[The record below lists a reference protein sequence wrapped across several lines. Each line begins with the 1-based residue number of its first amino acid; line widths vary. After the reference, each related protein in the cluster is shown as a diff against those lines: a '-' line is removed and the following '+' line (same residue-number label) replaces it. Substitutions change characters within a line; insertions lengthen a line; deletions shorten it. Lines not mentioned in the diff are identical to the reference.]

1 MRNLKRALSLAMAS
15 IMVLGMMVVGAG
27 AVSYD
32 DFSDKDKIVND
43 EAVSMLVELNVING
57 KDDGSFDPEGIVT
70 RAEMAKMICVVLNGG
85 KDPSL
90 GNVSNYTYTDTVGHW
105 AAAYIEYCTTLGIVA
120 GDGTGKFNPSNTVTG
135 AEAAKML
142 LVALGFKS
150 EIEGFT
156 GANWAVNVNVRANQ
170 KGLFDELSINPSE
183 GLTRDNAAQMVWN
196 ALDAGVVSYDYTLI
210 TDGSSIT
217 SSPTLKD
224 DKDDKTLLEDKFKVA
239 KLEGVI
245 ISNEYATSTST
256 APEKEGNTILLLTSD
271 DATSG
276 KDEGAKIT
284 LKTTTAAN
292 LLGKSVTMFA
302 KDWKN
307 GSYDTVLGNPVLS
320 SDNLIAT
327 ITEDS
332 DSDDVNDALKAA
344 GIKTVKDA
352 VLVENYVRN
361 SDKVDGKDVDRTVSG
376 MEAVSKLTGN
386 GIEVTVISNDDD
398 NEADFVIVTKMIA
411 GKVSAY
417 NANGN
422 DGDGYIT
429 VTPFTNL
436 DDSDDRISG
445 EEFDDVVGVKDVAK
459 DDIVLYYRV
468 DDTYYIEKAESVSV
482 TVTSTKGGDTIKD
495 GSDTYEQSALSWKF
509 DDDSSIKKDANL
521 TDVVEIDDEVTL
533 YLDNFGYVIYTDGS
547 ESSDDYMFITGADAS
562 VKTNFETLT
571 IKAVLNDGTEVTA
584 SVNKIDGKKLSTYVE
599 DAKKENKDYSDLDLE
614 KEVLHQIATYTKSGS
629 SYNIKLKKTVAIEQV
644 KKGNAKLSGNYSAN
658 SKTIFVIGDHNDN
671 YKAYTGISNVP
682 DVDSVGTNGVK
693 VAYVKDKETV
703 AKFVAVTKA
712 KTSDGD
718 TEGIYI
724 LGKTPSAKKN
734 SSDDTI
740 YVTQAYV
747 NGKYVAEL
755 ELDGYDKVD
764 GEVSRGYYGGVT
776 TSGSNVVDWHD
787 LLNAKKNGADY
798 NQDDWYDFGSYV
810 TDCGDGIISSQNH
823 KTALTYDKDTVV
835 IIVDGTK
842 EMAPGDIDEV
852 ICVDGAPS
860 DSDVVVIVP
869 DDDNEHAD
877 YVFIIR

>member
-43 EAVSMLVELNVING
+43 DAVSMLVELNVING

-217 SSPTLKD
+217 SSPTLID
-224 DKDDKTLLEDKFKVA
+224 NESKTLLTDKFKVS

-245 ISNEYATSTST
+245 VANENATSTGT
-256 APEKEGNTILLLTSD
+256 AVEKEDVTVLLLTSD
-271 DATSG
+271 DADS
-276 KDEGAKIT
+276 KQDEGDTIT
-284 LKTTTAAN
+284 LKTATAAN

-307 GSYDTVLGNPVLS
+307 GAYQTVLGNPVVS
-320 SDNLIAT
+320 SDNMIAT
-327 ITEDS
+327 ISEDS
-332 DSDDVNDALKAA
+332 DADDVKDALKDA
-344 GIKTVKDA
+344 GIKEVSKA
-352 VLVENYVRN
+352 VLVENFIRAT
-361 SDKVDGKDVDRTVSG
+361 DKDDKELTISG
-376 MEAVSKLTGN
+376 MADVAKLTGN
-386 GIEVTVISNDDD
+386 GIEVTVISNDND
-398 NEADFVIVTKMIA
+398 NKADFVIVTKMIA

-417 NANGN
+417 NAKGN

-429 VTPFTNL
+429 VTALT
-436 DDSDDRISG
+436 DIAKADQIAG
-445 EEFDDVVGVKDVAK
+445 AEFADVKGSEDLAK

-468 DDTYYIEKAESVSV
+468 GDTFYAEKADSVNV
-482 TVTSTKGGDTIKD
+482 TVTSTKGDDQIKD
-495 GSDTYEQSALSWKF
+495 GSNTYKASALSSKY
-509 DDDSSIKKDANL
+509 DDDNNTVL
-521 TDVVEIDDEVTL
+521 TTAVEPDDEVTL
-533 YLDNFGYVIYTDGS
+533 YLDNFGYVVYTDAVTAAD
-547 ESSDDYMFITGADAS
+547 EYMFITGSDAS
-562 VKTNFETLT
+562 VKSGFESLT
-571 IKAVLNDGTEVTA
+571 IKGVLSDGTEVTA
-584 SVNKIDGKKLSTYVE
+584 SVNKIDSKKLSSAFEGLSGTTAEKE
-599 DAKKENKDYSDLDLE
+599 DAAQKLVNNKI
-614 KEVLHQIATYTKSGS
+614 VTYTKTGEK
-629 SYNIKLKKTVAIEQV
+629 YNITVKDDTKITQIQKNKANL
-644 KKGNAKLSGNYSAN
+644 GGATAN
-658 SKTIFVIGDHNDN
+658 SKTIFVIGDKNDN
-671 YKAYTGISNVP
+671 YKVYTGIANVP
-682 DVDSVGTNGVK
+682 NVTN
-693 VAYVKDKETV
+693 KDAKLYCYAKSGV
-703 AKFVAVTKA
+703 AKFVVALSAT
-712 KTSDGD
+712 TSDGD
-718 TEGIYI
+718 TNGIYI
-724 LGKTPSAKKN
+724 LGKTASAKKDG
-734 SSDDTI
+734 DDTI
-740 YVTQAYV
+740 YVVEAYV
-747 NGKYVAEL
+747 NDKYVAEL
-755 ELDGYDKVD
+755 ELDGYTK
-764 GEVSRGYYGGVT
+764 GETITRGYYKGVS
-776 TSGSNVVDWHD
+776 TSGGNTVDWD
-787 LLNAKKNGADY
+787 DIKKTTPDS
-798 NQDDWYDFGSYV
+798 GSAV
-810 TDCGDGIISSQNH
+810 TDFGDGIINNG
-823 KTALTYDKDTVV
+823 KGALTYDKDTTV

-842 EMAPGDIDEV
+842 HIEGGDIDEIV
-852 ICVDGAPS
+852 YVKGDTNASSKVVLVEGTGS
-860 DSDVVVIVP
+860 D
-869 DDDNEHAD
+869 EGHAD

>member
-183 GLTRDNAAQMVWN
+183 GLSRDNAAQMVWN

-217 SSPTLKD
+217 SSPTLID
-224 DKDDKTLLEDKFKVA
+224 NESKTLLTDKFKVA

-245 ISNEYATSTST
+245 VANENATSTGT
-256 APEKEGNTILLLTSD
+256 AVEKEDVTVLLLTSD
-271 DATSG
+271 DADS
-276 KDEGAKIT
+276 KQDEGDTIT
-284 LKTTTAAN
+284 LKTATAAN

-307 GSYDTVLGNPVLS
+307 GAYQTVLGNPVVS
-320 SDNLIAT
+320 SDNMIAT
-327 ITEDS
+327 ISESS
-332 DSDDVNDALKAA
+332 DADDVKDALKDA
-344 GIKTVKDA
+344 GIKEVSKA
-352 VLVENYVRN
+352 VLVQNFIRATDED
-361 SDKVDGKDVDRTVSG
+361 DKELTISG
-376 MEAVSKLTGN
+376 MADVAKLTGN
-386 GIEVTVISNDDD
+386 GIEVTVISNDND
-398 NEADFVIVTKMIA
+398 NKADFVIVTKMIA

-417 NANGN
+417 NAKGN

-429 VTPFTNL
+429 VSALT
-436 DDSDDRISG
+436 DIAKADQIAG
-445 EEFDDVVGVKDVAK
+445 AEFADVKGSEDLAK

-468 DDTYYIEKAESVSV
+468 GDTFYAEKADSVNV
-482 TVTSTKGGDTIKD
+482 TVTSTKGNDQIKD
-495 GSDTYEQSALSWKF
+495 GSNTYKASALSSKY
-509 DDDSSIKKDANL
+509 DDDNNTVL
-521 TDVVEIDDEVTL
+521 TTAVEPDDEVTL
-533 YLDNFGYVIYTDGS
+533 YLDNFGYVVYTDAVTAAD
-547 ESSDDYMFITGADAS
+547 EYMFITGSDAS
-562 VKTNFETLT
+562 VKDGFESLT
-571 IKAVLNDGTEVTA
+571 IKGVLSDGTEVTA
-584 SVNKIDGKKLSTYVE
+584 SVNKLDSKKLSTAFDGKTE
-599 DAKKENKDYSDLDLE
+599 DQAQEMVNNKI
-614 KEVLHQIATYTKSGS
+614 VTYTKTGEK
-629 SYNIKLKKTVAIEQV
+629 YNITVKDNTKITQIE
-644 KKGNAKLSGNYSAN
+644 KNKASLGGATAN
-658 SKTIFVIGDHNDN
+658 SKTIFVIGDKNDN
-671 YKAYTGISNVP
+671 YKVYTGISNVP
-682 DVDSVGTNGVK
+682 DVTSSSLYCYAKSG
-693 VAYVKDKETV
+693 V
-703 AKFVAVTKA
+703 AKFVVALDAT
-712 KTSDGD
+712 TSDGD
-718 TEGIYI
+718 TNGIYI
-724 LGKTPSAKKN
+724 LGKTASAKKDG
-734 SSDDTI
+734 DDTI
-740 YVTQAYV
+740 YVVEAYV
-747 NGKYVAEL
+747 NDEYVAEL
-755 ELDGYDKVD
+755 ELDGYTK
-764 GEVSRGYYGGVT
+764 GETITRGYYAGVS
-776 TSGSNVVDWHD
+776 TSGGNTVDWD
-787 LLNAKKNGADY
+787 DIKKATPDS
-798 NQDDWYDFGSYV
+798 GSAV
-810 TDCGDGIISSQNH
+810 TDFGDGIISSE
-823 KTALTYDKDTVV
+823 TTSALTYDKDTIV

-842 EMAPGDIDEV
+842 HIEGGDIDEIV
-852 ICVDGAPS
+852 YVEDDTDASSKVVLVEGTGS
-860 DSDVVVIVP
+860 D
-869 DDDNEHAD
+869 EGHAE

>member
-43 EAVSMLVELNVING
+43 DAVSMLVELNVING

-217 SSPTLKD
+217 SSPTLID
-224 DKDDKTLLEDKFKVA
+224 NESKTLLTDKFKVS

-245 ISNEYATSTST
+245 VANENATSTGT
-256 APEKEGNTILLLTSD
+256 AVEKEDVTVLLLTSD
-271 DATSG
+271 DADS
-276 KDEGAKIT
+276 KQDEGDTIT
-284 LKTTTAAN
+284 LKTATAAN

-307 GSYDTVLGNPVLS
+307 GAYQTVLGNPVVS
-320 SDNLIAT
+320 SDNMIAT
-327 ITEDS
+327 ISEKS
-332 DSDDVNDALKAA
+332 DADDVKDALKDA
-344 GIKTVKDA
+344 GIKEVSKA
-352 VLVENYVRN
+352 VLVENFIRAT
-361 SDKVDGKDVDRTVSG
+361 DKDDKELTISG
-376 MEAVSKLTGN
+376 MADVAKLTGN
-386 GIEVTVISNDDD
+386 GIEVIVISNDND
-398 NEADFVIVTKMIA
+398 NKADFVIVTKMIA

-417 NANGN
+417 NAKGN

-429 VTPFTNL
+429 VTALT
-436 DDSDDRISG
+436 DIAKADQIAG
-445 EEFDDVVGVKDVAK
+445 AEFADVKGSEDLAK

-468 DDTYYIEKAESVSV
+468 GDTFYAEKADSVNV
-482 TVTSTKGGDTIKD
+482 TVTSTKGNDQIKD
-495 GSDTYEQSALSWKF
+495 GSNTYKASALSSKY
-509 DDDSSIKKDANL
+509 DDDNNTVL
-521 TDVVEIDDEVTL
+521 TTAVEPDDEVTL
-533 YLDNFGYVIYTDGS
+533 YLDNFGYVVYTDAVTAAD
-547 ESSDDYMFITGADAS
+547 EYMFITGSDAS
-562 VKTNFETLT
+562 VKDGFESLT
-571 IKAVLNDGTEVTA
+571 IKGVLSDGTEVTA
-584 SVNKIDGKKLSTYVE
+584 SVNKLDSKKLSTAFDGKTEEQAQKMVN
-599 DAKKENKDYSDLDLE
+599 NKI
-614 KEVLHQIATYTKSGS
+614 VTYTKTGEK
-629 SYNIKLKKTVAIEQV
+629 YNITVKDNTKITQIE
-644 KKGNAKLSGNYSAN
+644 KNKASLGGATAN
-658 SKTIFVIGDHNDN
+658 SKTIFVIGDKNDN
-671 YKAYTGISNVP
+671 YKVYTGISNVP
-682 DVDSVGTNGVK
+682 DVTSSSLYCYAKSG
-693 VAYVKDKETV
+693 V
-703 AKFVAVTKA
+703 AKFVVALDAT
-712 KTSDGD
+712 TSDGD
-718 TEGIYI
+718 TNGIYI
-724 LGKTPSAKKN
+724 LGKTASAKKDG
-734 SSDDTI
+734 DDTI
-740 YVTQAYV
+740 YVVEAYV
-747 NGKYVAEL
+747 NDEYVAEL
-755 ELDGYDKVD
+755 ELDGYTK
-764 GEVSRGYYGGVT
+764 GETITRGYYKGVN
-776 TSGSNVVDWHD
+776 TSGGNTVDWD
-787 LLNAKKNGADY
+787 YIKKATPDS
-798 NQDDWYDFGSYV
+798 GSAV
-810 TDCGDGIISSQNH
+810 TDFGDGIISSE
-823 KTALTYDKDTVV
+823 TTSALTYDKDTIV

-842 EMAPGDIDEV
+842 HIEGGDIDEIV
-852 ICVDGAPS
+852 YVEDDTDASSKVVLVEGTGS
-860 DSDVVVIVP
+860 D
-869 DDDNEHAD
+869 EGHAD

>member
-43 EAVSMLVELNVING
+43 DAVSMLVELNVING

-217 SSPTLKD
+217 SSPTLID
-224 DKDDKTLLEDKFKVA
+224 NESKTLLTDKFKVA

-245 ISNEYATSTST
+245 VANENATSTGT
-256 APEKEGNTILLLTSD
+256 AVEKEDVTVLLLTSD
-271 DATSG
+271 DADS
-276 KDEGAKIT
+276 KQDEGDTIT
-284 LKTTTAAN
+284 LKTATAAN

-307 GSYDTVLGNPVLS
+307 GAYQTVLGNPVVS
-320 SDNLIAT
+320 SDNMIAT
-327 ITEDS
+327 ISEDS
-332 DSDDVNDALKAA
+332 DADDVKDALKDA
-344 GIKTVKDA
+344 GIKEVSKA
-352 VLVENYVRN
+352 VLVQNFIRATDED
-361 SDKVDGKDVDRTVSG
+361 DKELTISG
-376 MEAVSKLTGN
+376 MADVAKLTGN
-386 GIEVTVISNDDD
+386 GIEVTVISNDND
-398 NEADFVIVTKMIA
+398 NKADFVIVTKMIA

-417 NANGN
+417 NAKGN

-429 VTPFTNL
+429 VTALT
-436 DDSDDRISG
+436 DIAKADQIAG
-445 EEFDDVVGVKDVAK
+445 AEFADVKGSEDLAK

-468 DDTYYIEKAESVSV
+468 GDTFYAEKADSVNV
-482 TVTSTKGGDTIKD
+482 TVTSTKGDDQIKD
-495 GSDTYEQSALSWKF
+495 GSNTYKASALSSKY
-509 DDDSSIKKDANL
+509 DDDNNTVL
-521 TDVVEIDDEVTL
+521 TTAVEPDDEVTL
-533 YLDNFGYVIYTDGS
+533 YLDNFGYVVYTDAVTAAD
-547 ESSDDYMFITGADAS
+547 EYMFITGSDAS
-562 VKTNFETLT
+562 VKSGFESLT
-571 IKAVLNDGTEVTA
+571 IKGVLSDGTEVTA
-584 SVNKIDGKKLSTYVE
+584 SVNKIDSKKLSSAFEGLSGTT
-599 DAKKENKDYSDLDLE
+599 AE
-614 KEVLHQIATYTKSGS
+614 KEEAAQKLVNNKIVTYTKTGEK
-629 SYNIKLKKTVAIEQV
+629 YNITVKDNTKITQIE
-644 KKGNAKLSGNYSAN
+644 KNKASLGGATAN
-658 SKTIFVIGDHNDN
+658 SKTIFVIGDKNDN
-671 YKAYTGISNVP
+671 YKVYTGISNVP
-682 DVDSVGTNGVK
+682 DVTSSSLYCYAKSG
-693 VAYVKDKETV
+693 V
-703 AKFVAVTKA
+703 AKFVVALNAT
-712 KTSDGD
+712 TSDGD
-718 TEGIYI
+718 TNGIYI
-724 LGKTPSAKKN
+724 LGKTASAKKDG
-734 SSDDTI
+734 DDTI
-740 YVTQAYV
+740 YVVEAYV
-747 NGKYVAEL
+747 NDEYVAEL
-755 ELDGYDKVD
+755 ELDNYTK
-764 GEVSRGYYGGVT
+764 GETIRRGYYAGVS
-776 TSGSNVVDWHD
+776 TSGGNTVDWD
-787 LLNAKKNGADY
+787 DIKKATPDV
-798 NQDDWYDFGSYV
+798 GSAV
-810 TDCGDGIISSQNH
+810 TDFGDGIISSE
-823 KTALTYDKDTVV
+823 TTSALTYDKDTIV

-842 EMAPGDIDEV
+842 HVEGGDIDEIV
-852 ICVDGAPS
+852 YVEDDTDASSKVVLVEGTGS
-860 DSDVVVIVP
+860 D
-869 DDDNEHAD
+869 EGHAD

>member
-43 EAVSMLVELNVING
+43 DAVSMLVELNVING

-217 SSPTLKD
+217 SSPTLID
-224 DKDDKTLLEDKFKVA
+224 NESKTLLTDKFKVA

-245 ISNEYATSTST
+245 VANENATSTGT
-256 APEKEGNTILLLTSD
+256 AVEKEDVTVLLLTSD
-271 DATSG
+271 DADS
-276 KDEGAKIT
+276 KQDEGDTIT
-284 LKTTTAAN
+284 LKTATAAN

-307 GSYDTVLGNPVLS
+307 GAYQTVLGNPVVS
-320 SDNLIAT
+320 SDNMIAT
-327 ITEDS
+327 ISEDS
-332 DSDDVNDALKAA
+332 DADDVKDALKDA
-344 GIKTVKDA
+344 GIKEVSKA
-352 VLVENYVRN
+352 VLVQNFIRAT
-361 SDKVDGKDVDRTVSG
+361 DKDDKELTISG
-376 MEAVSKLTGN
+376 MADVAKLTGN
-386 GIEVTVISNDDD
+386 GIEVTVISNDND
-398 NEADFVIVTKMIA
+398 NKADFVIVTKMIA

-417 NANGN
+417 NAKGN

-429 VTPFTNL
+429 VTALT
-436 DDSDDRISG
+436 DIAKADQIAG
-445 EEFDDVVGVKDVAK
+445 AEFADVKGSEDLAK

-468 DDTYYIEKAESVSV
+468 GDTFYAEKADSVNV
-482 TVTSTKGGDTIKD
+482 TVTSTKGDDQIKD
-495 GSDTYEQSALSWKF
+495 GSNTYKASALSSKY
-509 DDDSSIKKDANL
+509 DDDNNTVL
-521 TDVVEIDDEVTL
+521 TTAVEPDDEVTL
-533 YLDNFGYVIYTDGS
+533 YLDNFGYVVYTDAVTAAD
-547 ESSDDYMFITGADAS
+547 EYMFITGSDAS
-562 VKTNFETLT
+562 VKSGFESLT
-571 IKAVLNDGTEVTA
+571 IKGVLSDGTEVTA
-584 SVNKIDGKKLSTYVE
+584 SVNKIDSKKLSSAFEGLSGTT
-599 DAKKENKDYSDLDLE
+599 AE
-614 KEVLHQIATYTKSGS
+614 KEEAAQKLVNNKIVTYTKTGEK
-629 SYNIKLKKTVAIEQV
+629 YNITVKDDTKITQIQKNKANL
-644 KKGNAKLSGNYSAN
+644 GGATAN
-658 SKTIFVIGDHNDN
+658 SKTIFVIGDKNDN
-671 YKAYTGISNVP
+671 YKVYTGIANVP
-682 DVDSVGTNGVK
+682 NVTN
-693 VAYVKDKETV
+693 KDAKLYCYAPSGV
-703 AKFVAVTKA
+703 AKFVVALSAT
-712 KTSDGD
+712 TSDGD
-718 TEGIYI
+718 TNGIYI
-724 LGKTPSAKKN
+724 LGKTASAKKDG
-734 SSDDTI
+734 DDTI
-740 YVTQAYV
+740 YVVEAYV
-747 NGKYVAEL
+747 NDEYVAEL
-755 ELDGYDKVD
+755 ELDGYAKVD
-764 GEVSRGYYGGVT
+764 GKLPAITRGYYAGVS
-776 TSGSNVVDWHD
+776 TSGGNTVDWD
-787 LLNAKKNGADY
+787 DIKNATPDA
-798 NQDDWYDFGSYV
+798 GSAV
-810 TDCGDGIISSQNH
+810 TDFGDGIISSE
-823 KTALTYDKDTVV
+823 TTSALTYDKDTIV

-842 EMAPGDIDEV
+842 HVEGGDIDEIV
-852 ICVDGAPS
+852 YVEDDTDASSKVVLVEGTGS
-860 DSDVVVIVP
+860 D
-869 DDDNEHAD
+869 EGHAD

>member
-43 EAVSMLVELNVING
+43 DAVSMLVELNVING

-217 SSPTLKD
+217 SSPTLID
-224 DKDDKTLLEDKFKVA
+224 NESKTLLTDKFKVS

-245 ISNEYATSTST
+245 VANENATSTGT
-256 APEKEGNTILLLTSD
+256 AVEKEDVTVLLLTSD
-271 DATSG
+271 DADS
-276 KDEGAKIT
+276 KQDEGDTIT
-284 LKTTTAAN
+284 LKTATAAN

-307 GSYDTVLGNPVLS
+307 GAYQTVLGNPVVS
-320 SDNLIAT
+320 SDNMIAT
-327 ITEDS
+327 ISEDS
-332 DSDDVNDALKAA
+332 DADDVKDALKDA
-344 GIKTVKDA
+344 GIKEVSKA
-352 VLVENYVRN
+352 VLVQNFIRAT
-361 SDKVDGKDVDRTVSG
+361 DKDDKELTISG
-376 MEAVSKLTGN
+376 MADVAKLTGN
-386 GIEVTVISNDDD
+386 GIEVIVISNDND
-398 NEADFVIVTKMIA
+398 NKADFVIRTKMIA

-417 NANGN
+417 NAKGN

-429 VTPFTNL
+429 VTALTDNIAKA
-436 DDSDDRISG
+436 DQIAG
-445 EEFDDVVGVKDVAK
+445 AEFADVKGSEDLAK

-468 DDTYYIEKAESVSV
+468 GDTFYAEKADSVNV
-482 TVTSTKGGDTIKD
+482 TVTSTKGDDQIKD
-495 GSDTYEQSALSWKF
+495 GSNTYKASALSSKY
-509 DDDSSIKKDANL
+509 DDDNNTVL
-521 TDVVEIDDEVTL
+521 TTAVEPDDEVTL
-533 YLDNFGYVIYTDGS
+533 YLDNFGYVVYTDAVTAAD
-547 ESSDDYMFITGADAS
+547 EYMFITGSDAS
-562 VKTNFETLT
+562 VKPGFESLT
-571 IKAVLNDGTEVTA
+571 IKGVLSDGTEVTA
-584 SVNKIDGKKLSTYVE
+584 SVNKLDSKKLSSAFEGLSGTTAEKE
-599 DAKKENKDYSDLDLE
+599 DAAQKLVNNKI
-614 KEVLHQIATYTKSGS
+614 VTYTKTGEK
-629 SYNIKLKKTVAIEQV
+629 YNITVKDDTKITQIQKNKANL
-644 KKGNAKLSGNYSAN
+644 GGATAN
-658 SKTIFVIGDHNDN
+658 SKTIFVIGDKNDN
-671 YKAYTGISNVP
+671 YKVYTGIANVP
-682 DVDSVGTNGVK
+682 DVTSSSLYCYAKSG
-693 VAYVKDKETV
+693 V
-703 AKFVAVTKA
+703 AKFVVALNAT
-712 KTSDGD
+712 TSDGD
-718 TEGIYI
+718 TNGIYI
-724 LGKTPSAKKN
+724 LGKTASAKKDG
-734 SSDDTI
+734 DDTI
-740 YVTQAYV
+740 YVVEAYV
-747 NGKYVAEL
+747 NDKYVAEL
-755 ELDGYDKVD
+755 ELDGYTK
-764 GEVSRGYYGGVT
+764 GETITRGYYKGVS
-776 TSGSNVVDWHD
+776 TSGGNTVDWD
-787 LLNAKKNGADY
+787 DIKKTTPDS
-798 NQDDWYDFGSYV
+798 GSAV
-810 TDCGDGIISSQNH
+810 TDFGDGIINNG
-823 KTALTYDKDTVV
+823 KGALTYDKDTTV

-842 EMAPGDIDEV
+842 HIEGGDIDEIV
-852 ICVDGAPS
+852 YVEDDTDASSKVVLVEGTGS
-860 DSDVVVIVP
+860 D
-869 DDDNEHAD
+869 EGHAD

>member
-43 EAVSMLVELNVING
+43 DAVSMLVELNVING

-217 SSPTLKD
+217 SSPTLID
-224 DKDDKTLLEDKFKVA
+224 NESKTLLTDKFKVA

-245 ISNEYATSTST
+245 VANENATSTGT
-256 APEKEGNTILLLTSD
+256 AVEKEDVTVLLLTSD
-271 DATSG
+271 DADS
-276 KDEGAKIT
+276 KQDEGDTIT
-284 LKTTTAAN
+284 LKTATAAN

-307 GSYDTVLGNPVLS
+307 GAYQTVLGNPVVS
-320 SDNLIAT
+320 SDNMIAT
-327 ITEDS
+327 ISEDS
-332 DSDDVNDALKAA
+332 DADDVKDALKDA
-344 GIKTVKDA
+344 GIKEVSKA
-352 VLVENYVRN
+352 VLVENFIRAT
-361 SDKVDGKDVDRTVSG
+361 DKDDKELTISG
-376 MEAVSKLTGN
+376 MADVAKLTGN
-386 GIEVTVISNDDD
+386 GIEVTVISNDND
-398 NEADFVIVTKMIA
+398 NKADFVIVTKMIA

-417 NANGN
+417 NAKGN

-429 VTPFTNL
+429 VTALTDNIAKA
-436 DDSDDRISG
+436 DQIAG
-445 EEFDDVVGVKDVAK
+445 AEFADVKGSEDLAK

-468 DDTYYIEKAESVSV
+468 GDTFYAEKADSVNV
-482 TVTSTKGGDTIKD
+482 TVTSTKGDDQIKD
-495 GSDTYEQSALSWKF
+495 GSNTYKASALSSKY
-509 DDDSSIKKDANL
+509 DDDNNTVL
-521 TDVVEIDDEVTL
+521 TTAVEPDDEVTL
-533 YLDNFGYVIYTDGS
+533 YLDNFGYVVYTDAVTAAD
-547 ESSDDYMFITGADAS
+547 EYMFITGSDAS
-562 VKTNFETLT
+562 VKPGFESLT
-571 IKAVLNDGTEVTA
+571 IKGVLSDGTEVTA
-584 SVNKIDGKKLSTYVE
+584 SVNKIDSKKLSSAFDGKTESAAEAMVN
-599 DAKKENKDYSDLDLE
+599 NKI
-614 KEVLHQIATYTKSGS
+614 VTYTKTGEK
-629 SYNIKLKKTVAIEQV
+629 YNITVKDDTKITQIQKNKANL
-644 KKGNAKLSGNYSAN
+644 GGATAN
-658 SKTIFVIGDHNDN
+658 SKTIFVIGDKNDN
-671 YKAYTGISNVP
+671 YKVYTGIANVP
-682 DVDSVGTNGVK
+682 NVTN
-693 VAYVKDKETV
+693 KDAKLYCYAPSGV
-703 AKFVAVTKA
+703 AKFVVALSAT
-712 KTSDGD
+712 TSDGD
-718 TEGIYI
+718 TNGIYI
-724 LGKTPSAKKN
+724 LGKTASAKKDG
-734 SSDDTI
+734 DDTI
-740 YVTQAYV
+740 YVVEAYV
-747 NGKYVAEL
+747 NDKYVAEL
-755 ELDGYDKVD
+755 ELDGYTK
-764 GEVSRGYYGGVT
+764 GETITRGYYKGVS
-776 TSGSNVVDWHD
+776 TSGGNTVDWD
-787 LLNAKKNGADY
+787 DIKKTTPDS
-798 NQDDWYDFGSYV
+798 GSAV
-810 TDCGDGIISSQNH
+810 TDFGDGIINNG
-823 KTALTYDKDTVV
+823 KGALTYDKDTTV

-842 EMAPGDIDEV
+842 HIEGGDIDEIV
-852 ICVDGAPS
+852 YVEDDTDASSKVVLVEGTGS
-860 DSDVVVIVP
+860 D
-869 DDDNEHAD
+869 EGHAD

>member
-43 EAVSMLVELNVING
+43 DAVSMLVELNVING

-217 SSPTLKD
+217 SSPTLID
-224 DKDDKTLLEDKFKVA
+224 NESKTLLTDKFKVS

-245 ISNEYATSTST
+245 VANENATSTGT
-256 APEKEGNTILLLTSD
+256 AVEKEDVTVLLLTSD
-271 DATSG
+271 DADS
-276 KDEGAKIT
+276 KQDEGDTIT
-284 LKTTTAAN
+284 LKTATAAN

-307 GSYDTVLGNPVLS
+307 GAYQTVLGNPVVS
-320 SDNLIAT
+320 SDNMIAT
-327 ITEDS
+327 ISESS
-332 DSDDVNDALKAA
+332 DADDVKDALKDA
-344 GIKTVKDA
+344 GIKEVSKA
-352 VLVENYVRN
+352 VLVENFIRAT
-361 SDKVDGKDVDRTVSG
+361 DKDDKELTISG
-376 MEAVSKLTGN
+376 MADVAALTGN
-386 GIEVTVISNDDD
+386 GVEVTVISNDND
-398 NEADFVIVTKMIA
+398 NKADFVIVTRMIA

-417 NANGN
+417 NAKGN

-429 VTPFTNL
+429 VSAL
-436 DDSDDRISG
+436 VDIDEDHKADRIAG
-445 EEFDDVVGVKDVAK
+445 AEFADIKGVEDVAK

-468 DDTYYIEKAESVSV
+468 GDTFYMEKAESVNI
-482 TVTSTKGGDTIKD
+482 TVTSTKGDDQIKD
-495 GSDTYEQSALSWKF
+495 GSDTYKASALSSKY
-509 DDDSSIKKDANL
+509 DDDNNTVL
-521 TDVVEIDDEVTL
+521 TTAVEPDDEVTL
-533 YLDNFGYVIYTDGS
+533 YLDNFGYVVYTDAVTAAD
-547 ESSDDYMFITGADAS
+547 EYMFITGSDAS
-562 VKTNFETLT
+562 VKSGFESLT
-571 IKAVLNDGTEVTA
+571 IKGVLSDGTEVTA
-584 SVNKIDGKKLSTYVE
+584 SVNKLNSKKLSSAFGNLGETAAEELVN
-599 DAKKENKDYSDLDLE
+599 NK
-614 KEVLHQIATYTKSGS
+614 IATYTKTGEK
-629 SYNIKLKKTVAIEQV
+629 YNITTDHGKDVEITQIQKNKANLGGAT
-644 KKGNAKLSGNYSAN
+644 AN
-658 SKTIFVIGDHNDN
+658 SKTIFVIGDKNDN
-671 YKAYTGISNVP
+671 YKVYTGIANVP
-682 DVDSVGTNGVK
+682 NVTN
-693 VAYVKDKETV
+693 KDADLYCYAKSGV
-703 AKFVAVTKA
+703 AKFVVALNAT
-712 KTSDGD
+712 TSDGD
-718 TEGIYI
+718 TNGIYI
-724 LGKTPSAKKN
+724 LGKTASAKKDG
-734 SSDDTI
+734 DDTI
-740 YVTQAYV
+740 YVVEAYV
-747 NGKYVAEL
+747 NDEYVAEL
-755 ELDGYDKVD
+755 ELDGYTK
-764 GEVSRGYYGGVT
+764 GETITRGYYAGVS
-776 TSGSNVVDWHD
+776 TSGGNSVDFD
-787 LLNAKKNGADY
+787 KLDPKKVDA
-798 NQDDWYDFGSYV
+798 GSAV
-810 TDCGDGIISSQNH
+810 TDFGDGIINNG
-823 KTALTYDKDTVV
+823 KGALTYDKDTTV

-842 EMAPGDIDEV
+842 HVEGGDIDEIV
-852 ICVDGAPS
+852 YVEGDTDASSKVVLVEGTGS
-860 DSDVVVIVP
+860 D
-869 DDDNEHAD
+869 EGHAD

>member
-43 EAVSMLVELNVING
+43 DAVSMLVELNVING

-217 SSPTLKD
+217 SSPTLID
-224 DKDDKTLLEDKFKVA
+224 NESKTLLTDKFKVA

-245 ISNEYATSTST
+245 VANENATSTGT
-256 APEKEGNTILLLTSD
+256 AVEKEDVTVLLLTSD
-271 DATSG
+271 DAGS
-276 KDEGAKIT
+276 KQDEGDKIT
-284 LKTTTAAN
+284 LKTATAAN

-307 GSYDTVLGNPVLS
+307 GAYQTVLGNPVVS
-320 SDNLIAT
+320 SDNMIAT
-327 ITEDS
+327 ISESS
-332 DSDDVNDALKAA
+332 DADDVKDALKDA
-344 GIKTVKDA
+344 GIKEVSKA
-352 VLVENYVRN
+352 VLVQNFIRAT
-361 SDKVDGKDVDRTVSG
+361 DKDDKELTISG
-376 MEAVSKLTGN
+376 MADVAKLTGN
-386 GIEVTVISNDDD
+386 GIEVTVISNDND
-398 NEADFVIVTKMIA
+398 NKADFVIVTKMIA

-417 NANGN
+417 NAKGN

-429 VTPFTNL
+429 VSALTDIAKADQIAGAEFADVKGSENL
-436 DDSDDRISG
+436 
-445 EEFDDVVGVKDVAK
+445 AK

-468 DDTYYIEKAESVSV
+468 GDTFYAEKADSVNV
-482 TVTSTKGGDTIKD
+482 TVTSTKGSDTIKD
-495 GSDTYEQSALSWKF
+495 GKNTYKASALSSKY
-509 DDDSSIKKDANL
+509 DDDNNTVL
-521 TDVVEIDDEVTL
+521 TTAVEPDDEVTL
-533 YLDNFGYVIYTDGS
+533 YLDNFGYVVYTDAVTAAD
-547 ESSDDYMFITGADAS
+547 EYMFITGSDAS
-562 VKTNFETLT
+562 VKDGFESLT
-571 IKAVLNDGTEVTA
+571 IKGVLSDGTEVTA
-584 SVNKIDGKKLSTYVE
+584 SVNKLDSKKLSTAFDGKTE
-599 DAKKENKDYSDLDLE
+599 DQAQKMVNDKI
-614 KEVLHQIATYTKSGS
+614 VTYTKTGEK
-629 SYNIKLKKTVAIEQV
+629 YNITVKDNTKITQIE
-644 KKGNAKLSGNYSAN
+644 KNKANLGGATAN
-658 SKTIFVIGDHNDN
+658 SKTIFVIGDKNDN
-671 YKAYTGISNVP
+671 YKVYTGISNVP
-682 DVDSVGTNGVK
+682 NVTN
-693 VAYVKDKETV
+693 KDAKLYCYAKSGV
-703 AKFVAVTKA
+703 AKFVVALSAT
-712 KTSDGD
+712 TSDGD
-718 TEGIYI
+718 TNGIYI
-724 LGKTPSAKKN
+724 LGKTASAKKDG
-734 SSDDTI
+734 DDTI
-740 YVTQAYV
+740 YVVEAYV
-747 NGKYVAEL
+747 NDKYVAEL
-755 ELDGYDKVD
+755 ELDGYTK
-764 GEVSRGYYGGVT
+764 GETITRGYYKDVS
-776 TSGSNVVDWHD
+776 TSGGNTVDFSKLD
-787 LLNAKKNGADY
+787 PKKVDA
-798 NQDDWYDFGSYV
+798 GSAV
-810 TDCGDGIISSQNH
+810 TDFGDGIINNG
-823 KTALTYDKDTVV
+823 KGALTYDKDTTV

-842 EMAPGDIDEV
+842 HIEGGDIDEIV
-852 ICVDGAPS
+852 YVKGDTNASSKVVLVEGTGS
-860 DSDVVVIVP
+860 D
-869 DDDNEHAD
+869 EGHAD

>member
-217 SSPTLKD
+217 SSPTLID
-224 DKDDKTLLEDKFKVA
+224 NESKTLLTDKFKVS

-245 ISNEYATSTST
+245 VANENATSTGT
-256 APEKEGNTILLLTSD
+256 AVEKEDVTVLLLTSD
-271 DATSG
+271 DADS
-276 KDEGAKIT
+276 KQDEGDTIT
-284 LKTTTAAN
+284 LKTATAAN

-307 GSYDTVLGNPVLS
+307 GAYQTVLGNPVVS
-320 SDNLIAT
+320 SDNMIAT
-327 ITEDS
+327 ISEKS
-332 DSDDVNDALKAA
+332 DADDVKDALKDA
-344 GIKTVKDA
+344 GIKEVSKA
-352 VLVENYVRN
+352 VLVENFIRAT
-361 SDKVDGKDVDRTVSG
+361 DKDDKELTISG
-376 MEAVSKLTGN
+376 MADVAKLTGN
-386 GIEVTVISNDDD
+386 GIEVIVISNDND
-398 NEADFVIVTKMIA
+398 NKADFVIVTKMIA

-417 NANGN
+417 NAKGN

-429 VTPFTNL
+429 VTALT
-436 DDSDDRISG
+436 DIAKADQIAG
-445 EEFDDVVGVKDVAK
+445 AEFADVKGSEDLAK

-468 DDTYYIEKAESVSV
+468 GDTFYAEKADSVNV
-482 TVTSTKGGDTIKD
+482 TVTSTKGNDQIKD
-495 GSDTYEQSALSWKF
+495 GSNTYKASALSSKY
-509 DDDSSIKKDANL
+509 DDDNNTVL
-521 TDVVEIDDEVTL
+521 TTAVEPDDEVTL
-533 YLDNFGYVIYTDGS
+533 YLDNFGYVVYTDAVTAAD
-547 ESSDDYMFITGADAS
+547 EYMFITGSDAS
-562 VKTNFETLT
+562 VKDGFESLT
-571 IKAVLNDGTEVTA
+571 IKGVLSDGTEVTA
-584 SVNKIDGKKLSTYVE
+584 SVNKLDSKKLSTAFDGKTEEQAQEMVN
-599 DAKKENKDYSDLDLE
+599 NKI
-614 KEVLHQIATYTKSGS
+614 VTYTKTGEK
-629 SYNIKLKKTVAIEQV
+629 YNITVKDNTKITQIE
-644 KKGNAKLSGNYSAN
+644 KNKASLGGATAN
-658 SKTIFVIGDHNDN
+658 SKTIFVIGDKNDN
-671 YKAYTGISNVP
+671 YKVYTGISNVP
-682 DVDSVGTNGVK
+682 DVTSSSLYCYAKSG
-693 VAYVKDKETV
+693 V
-703 AKFVAVTKA
+703 AKFVVALDAT
-712 KTSDGD
+712 TSDGD
-718 TEGIYI
+718 TNGIYI
-724 LGKTPSAKKN
+724 LGKTASAKKDG
-734 SSDDTI
+734 DDTI
-740 YVTQAYV
+740 YVVEAYV
-747 NGKYVAEL
+747 NDEYVAEL
-755 ELDGYDKVD
+755 ELDGYTK
-764 GEVSRGYYGGVT
+764 GETITRGYYKGVN
-776 TSGSNVVDWHD
+776 TSGGNTVDWD
-787 LLNAKKNGADY
+787 YIKKATPDS
-798 NQDDWYDFGSYV
+798 GSAV
-810 TDCGDGIISSQNH
+810 TDFGDGIISSE
-823 KTALTYDKDTVV
+823 TTSALTYDKDTIV

-842 EMAPGDIDEV
+842 HIEGGDIDEIV
-852 ICVDGAPS
+852 YVEDDTDASSKVVLVEGTGS
-860 DSDVVVIVP
+860 D
-869 DDDNEHAD
+869 EGHAD

>member
-43 EAVSMLVELNVING
+43 DAVSMLVELNVING

-217 SSPTLKD
+217 SSPTLID
-224 DKDDKTLLEDKFKVA
+224 NESKTLLTDKFKVA

-245 ISNEYATSTST
+245 VANENATSTGT
-256 APEKEGNTILLLTSD
+256 AVEKEDVTVLLLTSD
-271 DATSG
+271 DAGS
-276 KDEGAKIT
+276 KQDKGAKIT
-284 LKTTTAAN
+284 LKTATAAN

-307 GSYDTVLGNPVLS
+307 GAYQTVLGNPVVS
-320 SDNLIAT
+320 SDNMIAT
-327 ITEDS
+327 NSEKS
-332 DSDDVNDALKAA
+332 DAGDVKDALKDA
-344 GIKTVKDA
+344 GIKEVSKA
-352 VLVENYVRN
+352 VLVENFIRAT
-361 SDKVDGKDVDRTVSG
+361 DKDDKELTISG
-376 MEAVSKLTGN
+376 MADVAKLTGN
-386 GIEVTVISNDDD
+386 GIEVIVISNDND
-398 NEADFVIVTKMIA
+398 NKADFVIVTKMIA

-417 NANGN
+417 NAKGN

-429 VTPFTNL
+429 VSALTNIAKA
-436 DDSDDRISG
+436 DQIAG
-445 EEFDDVVGVKDVAK
+445 AEFADVKGSENLAK

-468 DDTYYIEKAESVSV
+468 GDTFYAEKADSVNV
-482 TVTSTKGGDTIKD
+482 TVTSTKGSDTIKD
-495 GSDTYEQSALSWKF
+495 GKNTYKASALSSKY
-509 DDDSSIKKDANL
+509 DDDNNTVL
-521 TDVVEIDDEVTL
+521 TTAVEPDDEVTL
-533 YLDNFGYVIYTDGS
+533 YLDNFGYVVYTDAVTAAD
-547 ESSDDYMFITGADAS
+547 EYMFITGSDAS
-562 VKTNFETLT
+562 VKPGFESLT
-571 IKAVLNDGTEVTA
+571 IKGVLSDGTEVTA
-584 SVNKIDGKKLSTYVE
+584 SVNKLDSKKLSSAFEGLSGTIA
-599 DAKKENKDYSDLDLE
+599 DKEEAAQKLVNNKI
-614 KEVLHQIATYTKSGS
+614 VTYTKTGEK
-629 SYNIKLKKTVAIEQV
+629 YNITVKDDTKITQIQKNKANL
-644 KKGNAKLSGNYSAN
+644 GGATAN
-658 SKTIFVIGDHNDN
+658 SKTIFVIGDKNDN
-671 YKAYTGISNVP
+671 YKVYTGISNVP
-682 DVDSVGTNGVK
+682 NVTN
-693 VAYVKDKETV
+693 KDAKLYCYAPSGV
-703 AKFVAVTKA
+703 AKFVVALSAT
-712 KTSDGD
+712 TSDGD
-718 TEGIYI
+718 TNGIYI
-724 LGKTPSAKKN
+724 LGKTASAKKDG
-734 SSDDTI
+734 DDTI
-740 YVTQAYV
+740 YVVEAYV
-747 NGKYVAEL
+747 NDKYVAEL
-755 ELDGYDKVD
+755 ELDGYTK
-764 GEVSRGYYGGVT
+764 GETITRGYYKGVS
-776 TSGSNVVDWHD
+776 TSGGNTVDWD
-787 LLNAKKNGADY
+787 DIKKATPDS
-798 NQDDWYDFGSYV
+798 GSAV
-810 TDCGDGIISSQNH
+810 TDFGDGIINNG
-823 KTALTYDKDTVV
+823 KGALTYDKDTTV

-842 EMAPGDIDEV
+842 HVEGGDIDEIV
-852 ICVDGAPS
+852 YVKGDTDASSKVVLVEGTGS
-860 DSDVVVIVP
+860 D
-869 DDDNEHAD
+869 EGHAD